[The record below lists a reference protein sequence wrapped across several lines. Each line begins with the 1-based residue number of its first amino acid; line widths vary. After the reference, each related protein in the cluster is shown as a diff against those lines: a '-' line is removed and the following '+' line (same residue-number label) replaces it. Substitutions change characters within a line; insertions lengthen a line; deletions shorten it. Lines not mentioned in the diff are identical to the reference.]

1 MFNIVFNLNIYPFF
15 QGTFRLTCEKVLSSL
30 RNGSETLLTLL
41 EAFVYDPL
49 VEWAIGEEKSGALAV
64 AAYGGEALGDEL
76 RQAHLQMEHEV
87 MRDTLNLRSTE
98 MRPEWMRNR

>member
-1 MFNIVFNLNIYPFF
+1 M
-15 QGTFRLTCEKVLSSL
+15 TCEKVLATL
-30 RNGSETLLTLL
+30 RDGSETLLTLL

-87 MRDTLNLRSTE
+87 LRDTLNLRFAE
-98 MRPEWMRNR
+98 MRADWMRNR